1 MRALIP
7 FLSIFKHQ
15 AKWMFIGTF
24 LAFLAIL
31 ASIGLLSLS
40 GWFISSTGCV
50 AISSYAIASQFNYFY
65 PSAGVRAFSLM
76 RILTRYGE
84 RVITHEATFKLLTDI
99 RVWVY
104 NKLVPLAPTHLAQY
118 KSGDLLNRLVN
129 DVNSLDNLYIRII
142 SPSCVLFLSILLI
155 GLFFSFLNMPLALIT
170 MAVAFVA
177 GFCIPVVGGKLSAN
191 TAKTLAEDSAH
202 LKTSITEHV
211 QYLAELKVF
220 AAEEKHAQLI
230 DVQNKRLITTQEKM
244 SRYTGLNAALMT
256 LFLGATLW
264 CGVWLMA
271 GLVYQGVISGAFIAL
286 VALGIMGLFEA
297 IMPLPVAYQYL
308 GRTISSAKR
317 LLNIIEQKPVNLF
330 VNDQASEQVNIP
342 QNNDILF
349 EDISF
354 SYPGRNQ
361 LVYEHFNRNIM
372 SNEKLAIVGATGC
385 GKSTIVSLLARF
397 YAPLTGK
404 ISIGGINI
412 TQLSE
417 SQLREQMTIISQ
429 HAHIFNGSI
438 RDNLLIANPS
448 ASDDMLWHALDLV
461 DLKSFALELPRG
473 LDSWTGE
480 YGKHLSKGQQKR
492 LSLARAVLSKA
503 PILILDEPT
512 EGLDKVIEKKVIDNL
527 QSVFKNKT
535 VIIITHN
542 NALLNDVDRVLRIT
556 Q

>member
-40 GWFISSTGCV
+40 GWFISSAGFI
-50 AISSYAIASQFNYFY
+50 AISSYAIANQFNYFY

-84 RVITHEATFKLLTDI
+84 RVVTHEATFKLLTDI

-104 NKLVPLAPTHLAQY
+104 NKLVPLAPAHLAQY

-155 GLFFSFLNMPLALIT
+155 GVFFSFLSISLALMT
-170 MAVAFVA
+170 MGFAFVA
-177 GFCIPVVGGKLSAN
+177 GFCIPVIGGKLSAN
-191 TAKTLAEDSAH
+191 TAKTLAEESAQ

-220 AAEEKHAQLI
+220 AAEDKHARLI
-230 DVQNKRLITTQEKM
+230 DAQNKALITTQQKM
-244 SRYTGLNAALMT
+244 SHYTGLNAAFMT

-264 CGVWLMA
+264 CGVWLMV
-271 GLVYQGVISGAFIAL
+271 GLVHQGVINGAFIAL

-317 LLNIIEQKPVNLF
+317 LLNIIEQKPKNLF
-330 VNDQASEQVNIP
+330 LNDQNDEEVKKP
-342 QNNDILF
+342 KNNSISF
-349 EDISF
+349 ENISF
-354 SYPGRNQ
+354 SYPGRTK
-361 LVYEHFNRNIM
+361 LVYEHFNLEITT
-372 SNEKLAIVGATGC
+372 NEKLAIVGATGC

-397 YAPLTGK
+397 YVPSIGK
-404 ISIGGINI
+404 ISIGGVDIA
-412 TQLSE
+412 QLNE

-438 RDNLLIANPS
+438 RDNLLIANPE
-448 ASDDMLWHALDLV
+448 ATDEMLWHALNVV
-461 DLKSFALELPRG
+461 DLKNFALELIHG

-480 YGKHLSKGQQKR
+480 HGKHLSKGQQKR
-492 LSLARAVLSKA
+492 LSLARAVLSTT

-527 QSVFKNKT
+527 QAVFKDKT

-542 NALLNDVDRVLRIT
+542 DTLLSSVDRVLRIT

>member
-7 FLSIFKHQ
+7 FLSIFKQQ
-15 AKWMFIGTF
+15 AKWMFIGTV

-40 GWFISSTGCV
+40 GWFISSAGFV
-50 AISSYAIASQFNYFY
+50 AISSYAVASQFNYFY

-84 RVITHEATFKLLTDI
+84 RVVTHEATFKLLTDI
-99 RVWVY
+99 RVWTY

-129 DVNSLDNLYIRII
+129 DVNNLDNLYIRII

-155 GLFFSFLNMPLALIT
+155 GVFFSFLSIPLALMT
-170 MAVAFVA
+170 MSFAFVA
-177 GFCIPVVGGKLSAN
+177 GFCIPVIGGKLSAK
-191 TAKTLAEDSAH
+191 TAKTLAQDSAN

-220 AAEEKHAQLI
+220 AAEDKHADLI
-230 DVQNKRLITTQEKM
+230 DMQNKALIKIQEKM
-244 SRYTGLNAALMT
+244 SYYTGLNAALMT

-264 CGVWLMA
+264 CGVWLMVA
-271 GLVYQGVISGAFIAL
+271 LVYQGVISGAFIAL
-286 VALGIMGLFEA
+286 VALAIMGLFEA

-308 GRTISSAKR
+308 GRTISSARR
-317 LLNIIEQKPVNLF
+317 LLNVIEQKPVKFF
-330 VNDQASEQVNIP
+330 VND
-342 QNNDILF
+342 NDI
-349 EDISF
+349 DPSKTPKSNSISF
-354 SYPGRNQ
+354 EGISFHYPGRNH
-361 LVYEHFNRNIM
+361 LVYENFNLEIKA
-372 SNEKLAIVGATGC
+372 NEKLAIIGATGC
-385 GKSTIVSLLARF
+385 GKSTIASLLARF
-397 YAPLTGK
+397 YAPSKGR
-404 ISIGGINI
+404 ICIGGMDI
-412 TQLSE
+412 TQLTE
-417 SQLREQMTIISQ
+417 SQLREQITVISQ

-438 RDNLLIANPS
+438 RDNLLIANPK
-448 ASDDMLWHALDLV
+448 ASDEMLWQALAV
-461 DLKSFALELPRG
+461 VELKNFAYELPSR

-492 LSLARAVLSKA
+492 LSLARAVLAKA

-527 QSVFKNKT
+527 KPTFKDKT
-535 VIIITHN
+535 VILITHN
-542 NALLNDVDRVLRIT
+542 NALLSHADKTLKLT
-556 Q
+556 

>member
-7 FLSIFKHQ
+7 FLSIFKYQ

-40 GWFISSTGCV
+40 GWFISSTGFV

-84 RVITHEATFKLLTDI
+84 RVVTHEATFKLLTDI

-118 KSGDLLNRLVN
+118 KSGDLLNRLVT

-155 GLFFSFLNMPLALIT
+155 GVFFSFLSIPLALMT
-170 MAVAFVA
+170 MGFAFVA
-177 GFCIPVVGGKLSAN
+177 GFCIPVVGGKLSAH
-191 TAKTLAEDSAH
+191 TAKTLAEESAD

-220 AAEEKHAQLI
+220 AAEDKHAKI
-230 DVQNKRLITTQEKM
+230 INMQNKALISTQQKM
-244 SRYTGLNAALMT
+244 SHYTGLNAALMT

-264 CGVWLMA
+264 CGVWLMV
-271 GLVYQGVISGAFIAL
+271 GLVHQGVISGAFIAL

-317 LLNIIEQKPVNLF
+317 LLNIIEQKPAKLF
-330 VNDQASEQVNIP
+330 VNDDGSKQINTPKHNNIS
-342 QNNDILF
+342 F

-354 SYPGRNQ
+354 SYSGRNK
-361 LVYEHFNRNIM
+361 LIYEHFNLEIAA
-372 SNEKLAIVGATGC
+372 NEKLAIVGATGC

-397 YAPLTGK
+397 YAPSAGK
-404 ISIGGINI
+404 ILIGGIDI
-412 TQLSE
+412 TQFTE
-417 SQLREQMTIISQ
+417 SQLRQQITIISQ

-438 RDNLLIANPS
+438 RDNLLIANPN
-448 ASDDMLWHALDLV
+448 ATDEMLWHALHVV
-461 DLKSFALELPRG
+461 DLKNFALELPRQ

-480 YGKHLSKGQQKR
+480 HGRHLSKGQQKR
-492 LSLARAVLSKA
+492 LSLARAVLSQT

-512 EGLDKVIEKKVIDNL
+512 EGLDKVIERKVIDNL
-527 QSVFKNKT
+527 QAVFKDKT

-542 NALLNDVDRVLRIT
+542 DTLLSSVDRVLRIT